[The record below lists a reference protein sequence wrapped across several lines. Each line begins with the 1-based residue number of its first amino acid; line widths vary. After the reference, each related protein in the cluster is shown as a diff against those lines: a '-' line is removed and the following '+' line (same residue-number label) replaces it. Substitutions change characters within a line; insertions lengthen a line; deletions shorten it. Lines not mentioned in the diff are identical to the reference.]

1 MNEVFYSSIFGEL
14 TKQVQIRIDAASELR
29 KRLFDQNIYE
39 RFLDWDTPTVGLNFE
54 ELIGSYNLSVAA
66 ATLDSKG
73 KEPIMGTEGL
83 ETIKQ
88 KVLTHQMSY
97 SMPIEEYRKVLQILD
112 SRMLSDSAKTQQL
125 INLMWNNVTKV
136 VNSVQSKLDII
147 FLGALSNK
155 GVFTFDASNNPE
167 GGVRGTIDYKMPSE
181 NIATAKTLW
190 TDGNKDTV
198 DTLEDIQAI
207 LDAAQDKVTFDR
219 ILLSQKRLSY
229 ILRNKKMK
237 LAVFGSDKS
246 STPLLLANLNEFMRS
261 NGFPTFEVIRRMT
274 RIQDNGKLTEYS
286 PWNDK
291 NLVFV
296 PAGKLGVIKNAY
308 ADNELRQ
315 EPGVKSSPIVEDAFR
330 NIEATD
336 NTRTVASYM
345 NPKSRQA
352 VTFGLGYRGRLFYA
366 DVAYKYDFYKSDFYM
381 FDDVA
386 LQATKVTNERH
397 QLLLTL
403 GVHF

>member
-1 MNEVFYSSIFGEL
+1 MPGLLYSSIFGEL
-14 TKQVQIRIDAASELR
+14 TKQVQVRIDAASELR
-29 KRLFDQNIYE
+29 KRLFDQNIYD
-39 RFLDWDTPTVGLNFE
+39 RFLDWDTPTIGLNFE
-54 ELIGSYNLSVAA
+54 ELLGTYNLSVAA

-97 SMPIEEYRKVLQILD
+97 PMTIEEYRKVLQILD
-112 SRMLSDSAKTQQL
+112 SRVISDSAKTQQL

-155 GVFTFDASNNPE
+155 GVFTFDENNNPE
-167 GGVRGTIDYKMPSE
+167 GGVRGIIDHKMPTE
-181 NIATAKTLW
+181 NIATVLTDW
-190 TDGNKDTV
+190 TDSNKDVV
-198 DTLEDIQAI
+198 DTFEDLQAI
-207 LDAAQDKVTFDR
+207 FDAAQDKVTFDK

-237 LAVFGSDKS
+237 LVVFGQDKS
-246 STPLLLANLNEFMRS
+246 STPLLLSNLNEFMRQ
-261 NGFPTFEVIRRMT
+261 NGWPEFEVIRRTT
-274 RIQDNGKLTEYS
+274 RIQNNGKLTEYS

-291 NLVFV
+291 NIVFV

-315 EPGVKSSPIVEDAFR
+315 EPGVTYSNAGRIRISQWGKGE
-330 NIEATD
+330 TD
-336 NTRTVASYM
+336 NSNGVEFTKAQSLSLPIITEINGIYSLTVE
-345 NPKSRQA
+345 K
-352 VTFGLGYRGRLFYA
+352 
-366 DVAYKYDFYKSDFYM
+366 
-381 FDDVA
+381 
-386 LQATKVTNERH
+386 
-397 QLLLTL
+397 
-403 GVHF
+403 